1 MQSTECIVLNIKVV
15 VCLRYDGIKVS
26 TSSTIKEIYSVIL
39 LKTIEKRHSHGNG
52 RDSTREMSR
61 IWWQTIGLFTISCT
75 LDVSSNTS
83 KCKHTYSI
91 QSWAPSN
98 AKQLSAS
105 VATRM
110 WLFTSS
116 PKINEIFIELD
127 LSLSMAISMLISIH
141 SKWLYSYHTHTN
153 PSHRVVE
160 WLKQN
165 TERAIERW
173 KERENGVRGPAIIV
187 FYVVNISK
195 LT

>member
-15 VCLRYDGIKVS
+15 LCLRYDGIKVS

-75 LDVSSNTS
+75 LDVSTNTS

-141 SKWLYSYHTHTN
+141 SKWLYSYHTHRHTHE
-153 PSHRVVE
+153 PISSCCGMIKTEHRKSDRE
-160 WLKQN
+160 MK
-165 TERAIERW
+165 R
-173 KERENGVRGPAIIV
+173 EREWSPRAGDYCFLCR
-187 FYVVNISK
+187 
-195 LT
+195 